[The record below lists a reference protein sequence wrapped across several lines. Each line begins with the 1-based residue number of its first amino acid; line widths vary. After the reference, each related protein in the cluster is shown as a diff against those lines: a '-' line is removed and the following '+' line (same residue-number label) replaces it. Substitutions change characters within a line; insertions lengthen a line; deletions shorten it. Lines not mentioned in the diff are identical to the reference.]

1 MSEFEVSGKDKQP
14 LDGAGSG
21 DARQGDAVNLAAH
34 FTRSDRFN
42 DLFAYGMGLVEET
55 AGFLDTDGRAAV
67 KGLGDHAKA
76 LYGTESMR
84 LTTRLMQL
92 ASWLLL
98 QRASVEGEM
107 TRQQVLSEKKNVKLS
122 EVHAVRIDGAWQE
135 FPPTFVDLVDRSI
148 ALQRRIRR
156 LDEELYGAVETPQ
169 ASLGNEPNAVMSQQ
183 QLLKTA
189 FG

>member
-1 MSEFEVSGKDKQP
+1 MSEFDVSGKSKMDV
-14 LDGAGSG
+14 GAGG
-21 DARQGDAVNLAAH
+21 DALPVNLAQHFAH
-34 FTRSDRFN
+34 SERFN

-67 KGLGDHAKA
+67 NELSDHAKA

-107 TRQQVLSEKKNVKLS
+107 TPQQVLTEKQNVKLS
-122 EVHAVRIDGAWQE
+122 EVHAVRIDAAWNE
-135 FPPTFVDLVDRSI
+135 FPDLFTDLVDRSI

-156 LDEELYGAVETPQ
+156 LDEELYADTVSAV
-169 ASLGNEPNAVMSQQ
+169 ASSDARENAVMSQQ
-183 QLLKTA
+183 NLLKTA

>member
-1 MSEFEVSGKDKQP
+1 MSEFEITGNKTASLNAKGQTDRETDP
-14 LDGAGSG
+14 
-21 DARQGDAVNLAAH
+21 VNLAQRFAQ
-34 FTRSDRFN
+34 SDRFN

-67 KGLGDHAKA
+67 KALGDHAKA

-107 TRQQVLSEKKNVKLS
+107 TRQQVLTEKQNVKLS
-122 EVHAVRIDGAWQE
+122 EMHAVRSDVAWE
-135 FPPTFVDLVDRSI
+135 DFPETFVDLVDRSI
-148 ALQRRIRR
+148 ALQRRIQR
-156 LDEELYGAVETPQ
+156 LDEELYGEDAKDVFATDIE
-169 ASLGNEPNAVMSQQ
+169 ANAVMSQQ
-183 QLLKTA
+183 RLLQTA